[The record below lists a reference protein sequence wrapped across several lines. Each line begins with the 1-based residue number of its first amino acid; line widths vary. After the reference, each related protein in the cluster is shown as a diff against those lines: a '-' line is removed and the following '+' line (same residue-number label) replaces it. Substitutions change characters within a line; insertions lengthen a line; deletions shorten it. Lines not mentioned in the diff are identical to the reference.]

1 MVLICSMYH
10 YRLLISGCGFSP
22 GVDSL
27 QVVLEN
33 NEFDDQAITNRNF
46 PSNKVRYLL
55 SFKKDL
61 LDNQTTNMNHLK
73 K

>member
-1 MVLICSMYH
+1 MVLICSKYN

-22 GVDSL
+22 CVDSL

-46 PSNKVRYLL
+46 ASNKVR
-55 SFKKDL
+55 
-61 LDNQTTNMNHLK
+61 
-73 K
+73 